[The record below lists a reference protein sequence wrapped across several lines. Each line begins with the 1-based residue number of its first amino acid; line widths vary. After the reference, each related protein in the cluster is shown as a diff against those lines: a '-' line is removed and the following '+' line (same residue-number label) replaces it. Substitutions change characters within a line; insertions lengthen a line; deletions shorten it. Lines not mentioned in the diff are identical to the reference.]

1 MVIGH
6 ERQREV
12 LQERAFQG
20 GRVLLLRGL
29 SGIGKWLCAE
39 ALAEAHGGATVSLRD
54 NPTTEDVRELV
65 RFAERF
71 PTHGSAVALV
81 DMDAL
86 SFRSMG
92 ILLKTLEA
100 VPFWLEIILVAGQPL
115 ISVIASRVHESID
128 FDPLS
133 NYEVAMVLEQLGI
146 ARFAA
151 EDLAKLSGG
160 RVDVALMF
168 RDAETEKPTVMS
180 FLDSMV
186 RHDYRTLSLV
196 ATRWSPLTGQ
206 IAERWY
212 LEAGAFSVTG
222 VMQPMFFFS
231 EDELSV
237 IEKIGHR
244 KSQFLISALRDGYGP
259 EAAARNTWKL

>member
-6 ERQREV
+6 ESQREA
-12 LQERAFQG
+12 LRERVFDG
-20 GRVLLLRGL
+20 GRVLLLQGL
-29 SGIGKWLCAE
+29 PGIGKWLCAE
-39 ALAEAHGGATVSLRD
+39 ALAEAHGGATVSLRG

-65 RFAERF
+65 RFTERF
-71 PTHGSAVALV
+71 PTHGSAVALI

-86 SFRSMG
+86 SIRNMA

-100 VPFWLEIILVAGQPL
+100 VPFWLEIILVAGKPL
-115 ISVIASRVHESID
+115 IPTIASRVHERII

-133 NYEVAMVLEQLGI
+133 NYEVALVLEQLGVP
-146 ARFAA
+146 RFSA

-168 RDAETEKPTVMS
+168 KDAEAEKPTVMS
-180 FLDSMV
+180 FLDSLV
-186 RHDYRTLSLV
+186 RHDYHTLSQI
-196 ATRWSPLTGQ
+196 AGHWSPLTGQ

-222 VMQPMFFFS
+222 VMQPGFFFS

-237 IEKIGHR
+237 LERIGHR
-244 KSQFLISALRDGYGP
+244 KSQRFISLIRDGYGP

>member
-6 ERQREV
+6 ESQRND
-12 LQERAFQG
+12 LQERAFAG
-20 GRVLLLRGL
+20 GRVILLRGL
-29 SGIGKWLCAE
+29 PGIGKWLCAE
-39 ALAEAHGGATVSLRD
+39 ALAEAHGGATVSLRG
-54 NPTTEDVRELV
+54 NPTTEEVRGLV

-81 DMDAL
+81 DLDGL

-100 VPFWLEIILVAGQPL
+100 VPFWLEIILVAGKPV
-115 ISVIASRVHESID
+115 ISVISSRVHETIT

-133 NYEVAMVLEQLGI
+133 NYEVALVLEQLGI
-146 ARFAA
+146 PRFAA
-151 EDLAKLSGG
+151 HDLSKLSGG

-168 RDAETEKPTVMS
+168 KEAEAEKPMVMS
-180 FLDSMV
+180 LLDSVV

-196 ATRWSPLTGQ
+196 AARWSLLTAQ

-222 VMQPMFFFS
+222 VMEPGFFFD
-231 EDELSV
+231 EDELLMF
-237 IEKIGHR
+237 ERIGHR
-244 KSQFLISALRDGYGP
+244 QSQHLIRAIREGFGP
-259 EAAARNTWKL
+259 ESAARNTWKL